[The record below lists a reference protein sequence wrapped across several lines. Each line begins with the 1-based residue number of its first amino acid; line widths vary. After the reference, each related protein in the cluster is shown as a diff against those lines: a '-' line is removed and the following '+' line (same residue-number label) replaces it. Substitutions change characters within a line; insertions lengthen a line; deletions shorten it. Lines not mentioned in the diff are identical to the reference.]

1 MSSCTLFTEIPPW
14 TIVLEALSMLNL
26 STDFPLTFQRQDIS
40 LERSI
45 ELAAL
50 LEPFYKPCKAKQFL
64 EYTDEKRWITIL
76 RQICRPHGISVSSKE
91 TTRQNKK
98 AIIYTI
104 TKAEVDIIEPVCIT
118 FS

>member
-1 MSSCTLFTEIPPW
+1 MSSRTLFTEIPPW
-14 TIVLEALSMLNL
+14 TIVLEALYMLNL
-26 STDFPLTFQRQDIS
+26 SDEFPITFQRHDIS

-76 RQICRPHGISVSSKE
+76 RQICKPHGLSVNSKE
-91 TTRQNKK
+91 TTRHNKK

-104 TKAEVDIIEPVCIT
+104 TKSEATIIEPVCIT